1 MVSPQGSILGPLLF
15 LIYVNNL
22 NNCLTLEKCIM
33 YPDETNIFLKSN
45 CCETLYEAANKE
57 LVNIDKWLLANRL
70 FLNQGFLNF
79 FGRAPLT
86 KLITFCAPPPPS
98 FFVKFINEN
107 I

>member
-1 MVSPQGSILGPLLF
+1 MVLYIFQKIVIKILCVLKMFLVDISI
-15 LIYVNNL
+15 
-22 NNCLTLEKCIM
+22 E
-33 YPDETNIFLKSN
+33 
-45 CCETLYEAANKE
+45 
-57 LVNIDKWLLANRL
+57 
-70 FLNQGFLNF
+70 QGFLNF